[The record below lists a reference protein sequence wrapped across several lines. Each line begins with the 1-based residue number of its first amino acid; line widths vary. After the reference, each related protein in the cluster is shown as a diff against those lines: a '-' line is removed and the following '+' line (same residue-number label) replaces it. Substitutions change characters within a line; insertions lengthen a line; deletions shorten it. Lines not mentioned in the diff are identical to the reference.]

1 MTIDIFIDPL
11 QTLIWLISFL
21 IFIIGFFWALIMSKA
36 DKRIYASLRGIPKFM
51 FMQVLSLLKM
61 RNANNI
67 SVATTHFHD
76 KKLEDLN

>member
-1 MTIDIFIDPL
+1 MGVDIFFDPMH
-11 QTLIWLISFL
+11 TVIWLIGCL
-21 IFIIGFFWALIMSKA
+21 IFIVGFFWALIMSNA

-67 SVATTHFHD
+67 SIATSHFHD